1 MGLRIAPLEK
11 KCLPKWR
18 GRNFEIER
26 WRIDSGSRT
35 ATKLSVTYPVFPCR
49 QSILMKVGNCFGQV
63 SGLTMRN
70 VENETAISFN
80 DIL

>member
-11 KCLPKWR
+11 KCLSKWR

-35 ATKLSVTYPVFPCR
+35 GTKLSVTYPVFPCR
-49 QSILMKVGNCFGQV
+49 QSILMKVVNCFGQV
-63 SGLTMRN
+63 SGLN
-70 VENETAISFN
+70 VEHKTAISFN
-80 DIL
+80 NVL